1 MIKKVESTV
10 RWTYVIEGVDGEEIV
25 RTFYENELQRSNQT
39 KVRVE
44 KVIRRKG
51 GKLYVKWKGYDNY
64 LTVGLIKDIVLYKM
78 SCFLEP
84 YTHSKN
90 KVAVK
95 LDLAYY
101 ARKSNLKTQQMLIYQ
116 ILLKKLKISYWWIRY
131 W

>member
-1 MIKKVESTV
+1 MIKKVENTV
-10 RWTYVIEGVDGEEIV
+10 RWTYVIEGFDGEEIV
-25 RTFYENELQRSNQT
+25 RTFYENKLQRSNQT

-51 GKLYVKWKGYDNY
+51 GKLYIKWKVYDNS

-95 LDLAYY
+95 LDLSYY
-101 ARKSNLKTQQMLIYQ
+101 TRKSNLKNAAGVDISDFV
-116 ILLKKLKISYWWIRY
+116 KKA
-131 W
+131 